1 MKTKN
6 ILLLMLVAFAIVTTG
21 ASAATLNLYAKYEV
35 QPAAYPW
42 PYNSHGGAPHGTLTY
57 DIKNTSFVGEFH
69 ATQLANG
76 AYNLIYYKDP
86 WPGTGSVVI
95 ASGTASG
102 GNLDIIGIS
111 TSTGDIPALGD
122 PHSPHGGKIW
132 LVKAA
137 DFSVDHMV
145 AWNPRSYLFEEEG
158 GLNYVAGTLPVA
170 GVIAGYQTLTSAGAV
185 TIPIYVNVSSGDV
198 GSLQLEINYSYG
210 VGAGT
215 ISSVGV
221 ANAIP
226 GLEYSINNTNKKITI
241 AFASGSELVG
251 NTKIADVTA
260 NVATTD
266 PAAYF
271 GLTLNGTATNLADPN
286 TVINTAV
293 DNGGILILA
302 PGSTVNIVGDA
313 NDDGYIDSADALLYL
328 KKAAGQTVTGIFN
341 DVALCDSKITAA
353 DALVVLKASVIT
365 PTPILTSCGI
375 VP

>member
-42 PYNSHGGAPHGTLTY
+42 PYNNHGGAPHGTLTY
-57 DIKNTSFVGEFH
+57 DIKSDLFTGEFH

-76 AYNLIYYKDP
+76 DYKLIYYKDP
-86 WPGTGSVVI
+86 WPGTGSVLI

-102 GNLDIIGIS
+102 GNLNIAGININ
-111 TSTGDIPALGD
+111 TGDIPAIGD

-137 DFSVDHMV
+137 DFGTGQMT

-158 GLNYVAGTLPVA
+158 GLNYVDGTSPVA
-170 GVIAGYQTLTSAGAV
+170 EVIAGYQTLPGAGTA
-185 TIPIYVNVSSGDV
+185 TIPINVNVLSGDV
-198 GSLQLEINYSYG
+198 GSLQLEIDYGYS

-215 ISSVGV
+215 ISGVG
-221 ANAIP
+221 ITP
-226 GLEYSINNTNKKITI
+226 SISGLEYSIDTTNKKITI
-241 AFASGSELVG
+241 ALASGSGLTG
-251 NTKIADVTA
+251 NTKIADITA
-260 NVATTD
+260 TVAKTD

-271 GLTLNGTATNLADPN
+271 GLTLNGTATTSANPN
-286 TVINTAV
+286 AVINTAV

-302 PGSTVNIVGDA
+302 PGSTTNIAGDA
-313 NDDGYIDSADALLYL
+313 DDDGYVESDDALLYL
-328 KKAAGQTVTGIFN
+328 KKAAGQSVTGIFAN
-341 DVALCDSKITAA
+341 VALCGSTPTITAA
-353 DALVVLKASVIT
+353 DALVVLKASVGGPAPVACT
-365 PTPILTSCGI
+365 
-375 VP
+375 

>member
-42 PYNSHGGAPHGTLTY
+42 QYNSHGGAPHGTLTY
-57 DIKNTSFVGEFH
+57 DIKNTNFVGEFH

-95 ASGTASG
+95 ASGTVSG
-102 GNLDIIGIS
+102 GNLDITGII

-132 LVKAA
+132 LVKAG
-137 DFSVDHMV
+137 DFSVDHMI

-170 GVIAGYQTLTSAGAV
+170 RVIAGYQTLTSAGVA

-198 GSLQLEINYSYG
+198 GSLQLEIDYGYSVG
-210 VGAGT
+210 VGT
-215 ISSVGV
+215 ISVVV
-221 ANAIP
+221 ANPID
-226 GLEYSINNTNKKITI
+226 GLQSSIDTTNKKITI
-241 AFASGSELVG
+241 ALARSPGLIG
-251 NTKIADVTA
+251 DTKIVDITA
-260 NVATTD
+260 TVAKTD

-271 GLTLNGTATNLADPN
+271 GLTLNGTATTFADPN
-286 TVINTAV
+286 VVINTAV

-302 PGSTVNIVGDA
+302 PGSTTNIAGDA
-313 NDDGYIDSADALLYL
+313 DDDGYVESDDALLYL
-328 KKAAGQTVTGIFN
+328 KKAAGQTVTGIFAN
-341 DVALCDSKITAA
+341 VALCGSTPTITAA
-353 DALVVLKASVIT
+353 DALVVLKASVGGPAPVACT
-365 PTPILTSCGI
+365 
-375 VP
+375 